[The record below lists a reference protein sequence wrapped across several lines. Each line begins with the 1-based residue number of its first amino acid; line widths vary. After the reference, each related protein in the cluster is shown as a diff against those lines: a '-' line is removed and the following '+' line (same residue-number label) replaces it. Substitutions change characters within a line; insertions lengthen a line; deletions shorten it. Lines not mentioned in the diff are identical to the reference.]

1 MTWTSK
7 VRVINLLQLPPPHC
21 FLPDQEWLD
30 TVNTERRKEQIGFVA
45 YGHFEIIM
53 DRLEKEWFDLVSTPN
68 IRGL

>member
-7 VRVINLLQLPPPHC
+7 VRVINLFQLPPPHC

-45 YGHFEIIM
+45 YEHFEIIM

>member
-7 VRVINLLQLPPPHC
+7 VCIINLLRLLSPHC
-21 FLPDQEWLD
+21 FPQDQEWLD

-45 YGHFEIIM
+45 YEHFEIIM

-68 IRGL
+68 IRGF